1 MKKLFQTK
9 GINSIIWKGPMKIN
23 RMQIVITIITIL
35 VVRKNMKVKRAIM
48 EVAIILNLY
57 PGKLTT
63 KNFSLEKRD
72 RTRSLRDS
80 QLMQPKIFQLLL
92 HAQLLKI
99 MIKLKIQR
107 QVLLIRLSPHKLAQP
122 LLLSN
127 STKNHPFAQI
137 KFLDT
142 I

>member
-1 MKKLFQTK
+1 
-9 GINSIIWKGPMKIN
+9 
-23 RMQIVITIITIL
+23 MQIVITIITIL

-92 HAQLLKI
+92 HA
-99 MIKLKIQR
+99 
-107 QVLLIRLSPHKLAQP
+107 
-122 LLLSN
+122 
-127 STKNHPFAQI
+127 
-137 KFLDT
+137 
-142 I
+142 